1 MVAQKTNKLGV
12 SLVPLD
18 FGKLKAFFRSEQANE
33 THICA
38 TLQALR
44 WRLTR
49 VSPSMR
55 RSILTSF
62 VHFDLLEI
70 D

>member
-1 MVAQKTNKLGV
+1 MPRSVGV

-18 FGKLKAFFRSEQANE
+18 FAKLKSFFLQKSATEVQV
-33 THICA
+33 CA

-49 VSPSMR
+49 VKSSMR
-55 RSILTSF
+55 REVLMSF
-62 VHFDLLEI
+62 AYYDLL
-70 D
+70 DCKPVAN